1 MVARKAGTVARRI
14 EARAEIAALRRRIEA
29 RAEIAVARARIGASQ
44 GGRVRKKTIAIKNEK
59 KSANRPQ
66 RRPNSA

>member
-29 RAEIAVARARIGASQ
+29 RAEIAVARICASQ
-44 GGRVRKKTIAIKNEK
+44 GGRVRKKDDCDRE
-59 KSANRPQ
+59 
-66 RRPNSA
+66 

>member
-29 RAEIAVARARIGASQ
+29 RAEIAVARARIGVSQ
-44 GGRVRKKTIAIKNEK
+44 WGDQNSVGVL
-59 KSANRPQ
+59 
-66 RRPNSA
+66 RREPK

>member
-1 MVARKAGTVARRI
+1 MVARKAGTVA
-14 EARAEIAALRRRIEA
+14 RRIEA

-44 GGRVRKKTIAIKNEK
+44 GGRVRKKTIAIENEK